1 MGATIENKVAE
12 LQQMLVAFKE
22 NEPTEKQLHKYTN
35 DFLSIRRALDKLDT
49 ALKKNNDEFMA
60 FYNEWL
66 EHHEQDRFMACI
78 KSSQLDMF
86 MDQ

>member
-1 MGATIENKVAE
+1 MEATIENKVAG

-22 NEPTEKQLHKYTN
+22 NEPSEKQLHKYTN

-66 EHHEQDRFMACI
+66 ERHEQDRFMACI

>member
-1 MGATIENKVAE
+1 MEATIENRITE

-22 NEPTEKQLHKYTN
+22 NEPSEKQLHKYTN

-49 ALKKNNDEFMA
+49 ALKKNHDEFMA

-66 EHHEQDRFMACI
+66 ERHEQDRFMACI

>member
-1 MGATIENKVAE
+1 MEATIENRIAE
-12 LQQMLVAFKE
+12 LQQMVATFKE
-22 NEPTEKQLHKYTN
+22 NEPSEKQLHKYTN
-35 DFLSIRRALDKLDT
+35 EVLSIRLALDKLDT

-66 EHHEQDRFMACI
+66 ERHEQNRFLAHV

>member
-1 MGATIENKVAE
+1 MEATIENRIAE
-12 LQQMLVAFKE
+12 LQQMVATFKE
-22 NEPTEKQLHKYTN
+22 NEPSEKQLHKYTN
-35 DFLSIRRALDKLDT
+35 EVLSIRRALDKLDT

-66 EHHEQDRFMACI
+66 ERHEQNRFLAHV